1 MYLKKCMAVLL
12 SVALALCL
20 VLTGCGGSGPLT
32 EVILDL
38 LDGYYKN
45 IAVDSDPDL
54 EKALREAVDQG
65 GTEEEILARI
75 INSMNLTGSS
85 IQFTRLGDGQ
95 QGDHALDVVF
105 QLGTDPDAAAR
116 QAMAEWSRIFGS
128 LPSDG
133 QYEAHVSMVE
143 ENGGYYV
150 AVDVT
155 VVKAGRSNQDDE
167 EDGPVVLTEISV
179 SGDFK
184 KEYYVGQTFD
194 KKGMIVTAYY
204 SNSTSKQVTDYT
216 VSPET
221 FETEKIGATVT
232 ITYTE
237 GDVIKTATVTVN
249 VESDPGYTIEGGTY
263 MVYNADGL
271 MAWAAAAKEKPS
283 ISCTLTDD
291 INLEGRTWTPVGTSA
306 SDGYTG
312 IFDGGNYA
320 ITNLEIH
327 TSESS
332 NQGLFG
338 YVGSGAVQN
347 LKLENVSITAE
358 NSQYVGAVAGYSTGT
373 IENCVV
379 SGTVSGGAAESS
391 QYVGAVAGY
400 SCGRIENCEVSG
412 SVSGGANVS
421 GTNASS
427 VGGVAGGNA
436 GGEVV
441 GCSSTASVTANG
453 SNSRV
458 GGVVGN
464 NMMDATVVACY
475 HTTGAITATIGDTNA
490 GGVVGRNNGA
500 QVVACYASC
509 AVEVNNGGKAYAGG
523 VVGNNTSG
531 SSLEACYW
539 AGSNKKNCGVGNNSA
554 HTGATKV
561 GDGVTWTDAVKGMNA
576 KLSDSWKFAQNGD
589 ESSLPTLSK

>member
-85 IQFTRLGDGQ
+85 IQFTGLGDGQ

-155 VVKAGRSNQDDE
+155 VVKAGRPNQDDE
-167 EDGPVVLTEISV
+167 EDGPN
-179 SGDFK
+179 
-184 KEYYVGQTFD
+184 VG
-194 KKGMIVTAYY
+194 
-204 SNSTSKQVTDYT
+204 
-216 VSPET
+216 P
-221 FETEKIGATVT
+221 
-232 ITYTE
+232 
-237 GDVIKTATVTVN
+237 
-249 VESDPGYTIEGGTY
+249 DPGYTEDDKGTY

-271 MAWAAAAKEKPS
+271 MAWAEAAKEKPS
-283 ISCTLTDD
+283 ISCTLTDNID
-291 INLEGRTWTPVGTSA
+291 LEGRIWTPVGSA
-306 SDGYTG
+306 SDRYTG

-320 ITNLEIH
+320 ITNLKIH

-400 SCGRIENCEVSG
+400 NCGRIENCEVSG

-539 AGSNKKNCGVGNNSA
+539 AGSNKKDCGVGNNSN

-561 GDGVTWTDAVKGMNA
+561 GDGVTWTAAVEDMNA
-576 KLSDSWKFAQNGD
+576 KLREEGISWKFAHNGD
-589 ESSLPTLSK
+589 ESSLPTLSN

>member
-1 MYLKKCMAVLL
+1 MAVLL

-133 QYEAHVSMVE
+133 QSRYLRVE

-155 VVKAGRSNQDDE
+155 VVKAGRPNQDDE

-179 SGDFK
+179 SGNFET
-184 KEYYVGQTFD
+184 EYHVGQTFD
-194 KKGMIVTAYY
+194 KNGMIVTAYY
-204 SNSTSKQVTDYT
+204 SNSTSKPVTGYT
-216 VSPET
+216 VSPEK
-221 FETEKIGATVT
+221 FETVQSDATVT

-237 GDVIKTATVTVN
+237 GDVTKTATVTVH
-249 VESDPGYTIEGGTY
+249 VGPDPGYTIEDGTY

-271 MAWAAAAKEKPS
+271 MAWAAAAQDNPS

-291 INLEGRTWTPVGTSA
+291 ITLTSDWTPISSTFAGT
-306 SDGYTG
+306 
-312 IFDGGNYA
+312 FDGNNKCISGLKIRNTDGNNA
-320 ITNLEIH
+320 
-327 TSESS
+327 
-332 NQGLFG
+332 GLFAQI
-338 YVGSGAVQN
+338 SGTV
-347 LKLENVSITAE
+347 KDLELRNVDIEVSV
-358 NSQYVGAVAGYSTGT
+358 NQSKYVGAVAGYSTGT

-379 SGTVSGGAAESS
+379 SGTVTGKG
-391 QYVGAVAGY
+391 QGLGF
-400 SCGRIENCEVSG
+400 
-412 SVSGGANVS
+412 
-421 GTNASS
+421 S
-427 VGGVAGGNA
+427 VGGVVGGSSKA
-436 GGEVV
+436 KII
-441 GCSSTASVTANG
+441 GCSSTASVTGDGKAG
-453 SNSRV
+453 RV
-458 GGVVGN
+458 GGIVGS
-464 NMMDATVVACY
+464 NMSSSYVIACY
-475 HTTGAITATIGDTNA
+475 HTGGAITGDGTGNIYA
-490 GGVVGRNNGA
+490 GGVVGRNVA
-500 QVVACYASC
+500 SQVTACYASC
-509 AVEVNNGGKAYAGG
+509 NVNISNAIGNAGG
-523 VVGNNTSG
+523 VIGYDDGGG
-531 SSLEACYW
+531 SSYNACYW
-539 AGSNKKNCGVGNNSA
+539 AGTIKEGTAEHGWGIGNGDPGSEQYSNL
-554 HTGATKV
+554 ATEV
-561 GDGVTWTDAVKGMNA
+561 ADGEWTEAAKGMNEELGGYGWKYDSSNPP
-576 KLSDSWKFAQNGD
+576 KLTKGN
-589 ESSLPTLSK
+589 P

>member
-12 SVALALCL
+12 SAALALCL

-155 VVKAGRSNQDDE
+155 VVKAGRPNQDDE
-167 EDGPVVLTEISV
+167 EDGPVVLTGISV
-179 SGDFK
+179 SGDFE

-194 KKGMIVTAYY
+194 KNGMIVTAYY
-204 SNSTSKQVTDYT
+204 SNSTSKPVTGYT
-216 VSPET
+216 VSPEK
-221 FETEKIGATVT
+221 FETEGSITVT
-232 ITYTE
+232 ITYAE
-237 GDVIKTATVTVN
+237 GDVTKTATVTVN
-249 VESDPGYTIEGGTY
+249 VGPDPGYTIEDGTY

-271 MAWAAAAKEKPS
+271 MAWAEAAKEEPS

-291 INLEGRTWTPVGTSA
+291 ITLTSDWTPISSTFAGT
-306 SDGYTG
+306 
-312 IFDGGNYA
+312 FDGNNKYISGLKIRNTDGNNA
-320 ITNLEIH
+320 
-327 TSESS
+327 
-332 NQGLFG
+332 GLFAQI
-338 YVGSGAVQN
+338 SGTVKDLELRDVDIEVSVN
-347 LKLENVSITAE
+347 LNK
-358 NSQYVGAVAGYSTGT
+358 YVGAVAGYSTGT

-379 SGTVSGGAAESS
+379 SGTVTGKG
-391 QYVGAVAGY
+391 QGLGF
-400 SCGRIENCEVSG
+400 
-412 SVSGGANVS
+412 
-421 GTNASS
+421 S
-427 VGGVAGGNA
+427 VGGVVGGSYGSKA
-436 GGEVV
+436 KII
-441 GCSSTASVTANG
+441 GCSSTASVTGNG
-453 SNSRV
+453 QAGRV
-458 GGVVGN
+458 GGIVGS
-464 NMMDATVVACY
+464 NMSSYVIACY
-475 HTTGAITATIGDTNA
+475 HTGGAITGDGTGNIYA
-490 GGVVGRNNGA
+490 GGVVGRNVA
-500 QVVACYASC
+500 SQVTACYASC
-509 AVEVNNGGKAYAGG
+509 NVNISNGQGNAGG
-523 VVGNNTSG
+523 VIGYDGGG
-531 SSLEACYW
+531 SSYNACYW
-539 AGSNKKNCGVGNNSA
+539 AGTIKKGNAEQGWGIGNNST

-561 GDGVTWTDAVKGMNA
+561 GNGVTWTDAVEGMNA
-576 KLSDSWKFAQNGD
+576 KLSEESISWKFAQNGD
-589 ESSLPTLSK
+589 ESSLPTLSKR

>member
-12 SVALALCL
+12 SMALALCL

-167 EDGPVVLTEISV
+167 EDGPVVLTRISV

-184 KEYYVGQTFD
+184 KEYYVGQTFETN
-194 KKGMIVTAYY
+194 GMVVTAYY
-204 SNSTSKQVTDYT
+204 SNSTSKPVTGYT
-216 VSPET
+216 VSPEK
-221 FETEKIGATVT
+221 FETEESDATVT

-237 GDVIKTATVTVN
+237 GDVTKTATVTVN
-249 VESDPGYTIEGGTY
+249 VEPDPGYTKDDKGTY

-271 MAWAAAAKEKPS
+271 MAWAAAAQDDPS

-338 YVGSGAVQN
+338 YVNSGTVQN

-358 NSQYVGAVAGYSTGT
+358 NSQYVGAVAGYSR
-373 IENCVV
+373 
-379 SGTVSGGAAESS
+379 
-391 QYVGAVAGY
+391 
-400 SCGRIENCEVSG
+400 GRIENCEVSG
-412 SVSGGANVS
+412 SVNGGANVS
-421 GTNASS
+421 GSS

-436 GGEVV
+436 GGKVV
-441 GCSSTASVTANG
+441 GCSSTASVTGDGKAG
-453 SNSRV
+453 RV

-464 NMMDATVVACY
+464 NMITATVAPCY
-475 HTTGAITATIGDTNA
+475 HPPGAITATIGNTNA

-509 AVEVNNGGKAYAGG
+509 AVEVNIGGNAYAGG
-523 VVGNNTSG
+523 VVGYNN

-539 AGSNKKNCGVGNNSA
+539 AGSNKKGYGVGNKST
-554 HTGATKV
+554 HTGAMKV
-561 GDGVTWTDAVKGMNA
+561 GDGVTWTGAVEGMNA
-576 KLSDSWKFAQNGD
+576 KLSEEDISWKFAQNGD

>member
-155 VVKAGRSNQDDE
+155 VVKAGRPNQDDE
-167 EDGPVVLTEISV
+167 EDGPVVLTGISISV

-184 KEYYVGQTFD
+184 TEYHVGEPFKTD
-194 KKGMIVTAYY
+194 GMIVTAYY
-204 SNSTSKQVTDYT
+204 SNSTSKPVTGYT
-216 VSPET
+216 VSPEK
-221 FETEKIGATVT
+221 FEKEGDVTVT
-232 ITYTE
+232 ITYKE
-237 GDVIKTATVTVN
+237 GDVTETATVTVH
-249 VESDPGYTIEGGTY
+249 VAGYTIEGGTY

-271 MAWAAAAKEKPS
+271 MKWAEAAQDDPS
-283 ISCTLTDD
+283 ISCTLKNNID
-291 INLEGRTWTPVGTSA
+291 LSECTWTPVG
-306 SDGYTG
+306 SDSDRYTG

-327 TSESS
+327 TSKSS

-338 YVGSGAVQN
+338 YVGSGTVKN

-358 NSQYVGAVAGYSTGT
+358 NSQYVGAVAGY
-373 IENCVV
+373 N
-379 SGTVSGGAAESS
+379 
-391 QYVGAVAGY
+391 
-400 SCGRIENCEVSG
+400 CGRIENCEVSG
-412 SVSGGANVS
+412 SVNGGANVS

-441 GCSSTASVTANG
+441 GCSSTAPVTANG

-475 HTTGAITATIGDTNA
+475 HTTGAITATIGNTNA

-509 AVEVNNGGKAYAGG
+509 EVDSGASAYAGG
-523 VVGNNTSG
+523 VVGNNRPG

-539 AGSNKKNCGVGNNSA
+539 AGSNKKDCGVGNNSN

-561 GDGVTWTDAVKGMNA
+561 GDGVTWTEAAQGMNKELDGYGWKYDSSNPP
-576 KLSDSWKFAQNGD
+576 KLTKGN
-589 ESSLPTLSK
+589 P